1 MKKHFLM
8 MLMAFSML
16 FGSVQAQTNSIDN
29 VLNVRLR
36 SSGEIIQDDQVK
48 GYYFFYKVD
57 RVDRKNSLYNLTI
70 LDANLNQV
78 SSQEIVTSKYSYLT
92 EGSFNGTHLMMEFYD
107 AKKKEYSWR
116 LFDQQAQQIKE
127 IALGEHSIYMNP
139 IRTDNDEIRSNYL
152 FAIPGN
158 GFMFY
163 NMVKNKKLGYE
174 IKHFNNQGVEDWSF
188 ESPKKSDLLEA
199 ANFLVADDDIIVN
212 NLAVRPKLMSTKGT
226 KSTILGIDAKT
237 GKERFEVPLNDKK
250 NDLIVLNGFFNTL
263 TGNIMV
269 MGMTYKPGEAPKG
282 KSTGL
287 FALQIDRDGEVVSDS
302 RLSWTKEV
310 AEFIP
315 VNEKGKLDDVGY
327 LYFHQIV
334 QDNQGRFYAIAEQY
348 RRSVSA
354 LGVAVLAMGGGASA
368 TKLVTEDM
376 MVFEFSPEFALE
388 GVEFFDKTKN
398 DVYLPLNVDFVSI
411 QVLGM
416 LMDVYDGFDYNFT
429 QTNRGKS
436 MFAATYIDYEK
447 IKGERNKFVFGAIV
461 HSDDEY
467 TVDKINLET
476 DAAYLSVMQAKPGH
490 VMIAEYDKKA
500 KRINLRLEPI
510 NY

>member
-1 MKKHFLM
+1 MKKHFF
-8 MLMAFSML
+8 MLLSALIL
-16 FGSVQAQTNSIDN
+16 FTGSIQAQTRSIEN
-29 VLNVRLR
+29 VQSVQLR
-36 SSGEIIQDDQVK
+36 SSGEIIQDDQIK

-57 RVDRKNSLYNLTI
+57 RVDRKNSLYELSI
-70 LDANLNQV
+70 LDANLNEV
-78 SSQEIVTSKYSYLT
+78 SSQEIITSKYSYLT
-92 EGSFNGTHLMMEFYD
+92 EASYNGSQLMMEFYD
-107 AKKKEYSWR
+107 YKQKEYSLR
-116 LFDQQAQQIKE
+116 LFDQKANQLAE

-152 FAIPGN
+152 FSVPNN

-174 IKHFNNQGVEDWSF
+174 IKHFNNKGVADWTYAS
-188 ESPKKSDLLEA
+188 ERKSDLLEA
-199 ANFLVADDDIIVN
+199 ATLLAADEDIIVN
-212 NLAVRPKLMSTKGT
+212 ILAVRPKLMSMKGN
-226 KSTILGIDAKT
+226 KSTLLGIDSKT
-237 GKERFEVPLNDKK
+237 GKKRFELDLNDKK
-250 NDLIVLNGFFNTL
+250 NDLTILNGFFNTL

-287 FALQIDRDGEVVSDS
+287 FALQIDRNGEVVSDS

-310 AEFIP
+310 AQFIP
-315 VNEKGKLDDVGY
+315 VNEKGKLEDVGY
-327 LYFHQIV
+327 LYFHQIM
-334 QDNQGRFYAIAEQY
+334 QDNQGRFYAVAEQY

-376 MVFEFSPEFALE
+376 MIFEFSPEFELE

-416 LMDVYDGFDYNFT
+416 LMDIYDGFDYNFT
-429 QTNRGKS
+429 QTNRSKS
-436 MFAATYIDYEK
+436 MFAATYIDFEK
-447 IKGERNKFVFGAIV
+447 IKGERNHFVFGAIV
-461 HSDDEY
+461 HTEDQY
-467 TVDKINLET
+467 TVDKISLQTEAT
-476 DAAYLSVMQAKPGH
+476 SLTVMQAKPGH
-490 VMIAEYDKKA
+490 VLIAEYNRKEKI
-500 KRINLRLEPI
+500 INLRLEPI